1 MLNENSISPK
11 QNSLPWWT
19 WIAPFFLI
27 ELGNQ
32 LSLLFRYDTS
42 FSAFYLPTAVAIVL
56 IFWWGPARVL
66 PVMFIES
73 TYNSWFYN
81 IQTYWLWPSFGLAE
95 TTAVFLSW
103 FFFYKILKGKIWLPD
118 TRHTILFLAFGIV
131 IPIVFEVTI
140 WEFLYLYEGKLESGL
155 YWTQFSRDLL
165 SELIVGFCFMLPAIY
180 FLTPIMN
187 SKGYLIKPI
196 SSASVQIIFEK
207 KHLPELFISFVIL
220 TLLTFTLT
228 VEVFWLITGLFS
240 LYFAIRFGFGMAL
253 IGNTY
258 IFFISYLLPPMINNL
273 FNQQLV
279 LTNSI
284 DVYLGSCLLFLFA
297 AITGR
302 VITDLKIIR
311 KRLYAQNLE
320 LKETNQELDRFVY
333 SVSHDLSAPLKSI
346 LGLVNVS
353 KLNNDPE
360 EHKLYFNKIEASVAK
375 LDDFIKEV
383 LDYARNKRLEST
395 REQFRLED
403 LCTEILESLKH
414 MEGYQNIDVDLSN
427 LKLPQIETD
436 KTRMR
441 IILNNLLT
449 NSIKYQ
455 KRLPEHRTYIRISS
469 RKNAS
474 AFIIEIED
482 NGEGIKPEV
491 QKKIFNMFYRG
502 HEKSKGSGLGLYIA
516 REAAER
522 INGTIAVKSV
532 YGVGSTFT
540 LEIKDQHLN

>member
-1 MLNENSISPK
+1 ML
-11 QNSLPWWT
+11 
-19 WIAPFFLI
+19 
-27 ELGNQ
+27 
-32 LSLLFRYDTS
+32 
-42 FSAFYLPTAVAIVL
+42 
-56 IFWWGPARVL
+56 PA
-66 PVMFIES
+66 MFIES
-73 TYNSWFYN
+73 TFNSWFYN
-81 IQTYWLWPSFGLAE
+81 IQNHWLWPSFGLVE
-95 TTAVFLSW
+95 TGTVFLSW
-103 FFFYKILKGKIWLPD
+103 YVFNQMLKGKIWLPD
-118 TRHTILFLAFGIV
+118 THHTILFLAFGIV
-131 IPIVFEVTI
+131 TPVVFEVTI
-140 WEFLYLYEGKLESGL
+140 WEFLYIYDGKLESAL

-165 SELIVGFCFMLPAIY
+165 SELIVGFCFVLPVIY

-187 SKGYLIKPI
+187 SKRCLIKPI
-196 SSASVQIIFEK
+196 STFPVRIAIEK
-207 KHLPELFISFVIL
+207 KHLLELSISFVIL

-273 FNQQLV
+273 FYQQFG

-284 DVYLGSCLLFLFA
+284 DVYFGSCLLFLFA

-302 VITDLKIIR
+302 VITDLKVIR
-311 KRLYAQNLE
+311 KRLYNQNLE

-346 LGLVNVS
+346 LGLVNIS

-360 EHKLYFNKIEASVAK
+360 EHKLYFSKIEISVIK
-375 LDDFIKEV
+375 LDEFIKEV
-383 LDYARNKRLEST
+383 LDYARNKRLESI

-414 MEGYQNIDVDLSN
+414 MDGYQNIDVDLSN
-427 LKLPQIETD
+427 IKLPQIETD
-436 KTRMR
+436 KTRLR

-469 RKNAS
+469 RKNTS

-482 NGEGIKPEV
+482 NGEGIRPEV
-491 QKKIFNMFYRG
+491 QKNIFNMFYRG